1 MEVNA
6 TAKYIRIAPRKLKLT
21 LLQNIS
27 ALLLANCAL
36 L

>member
-6 TAKYIRIAPRKLKLT
+6 TAKYIRIAPRKL
-21 LLQNIS
+21 QNIS